1 MDFPKQYPKQMPRVL
16 FTTPVFH
23 PLVDPASGQLRL
35 QTEFSEWAVGKDWVI
50 QVLLYMKKIFHLEM
64 YYSLENEIDN
74 AWNPEAFN
82 LYHSKF
88 QVFVDRCLD
97 CVELSIRDRFDQEA
111 NRNSFKLSEPNEVSE
126 KILAR
131 IHEFIE

>member
-50 QVLLYMKKIFHLEM
+50 QVLLYMKKIFHLEV
-64 YYSLENEIDN
+64 YYSLENEVDN

-88 QVFVDRCLD
+88 
-97 CVELSIRDRFDQEA
+97 
-111 NRNSFKLSEPNEVSE
+111 
-126 KILAR
+126 
-131 IHEFIE
+131 